1 MGDCTW
7 TREMASDRHV
17 KRRTGWL
24 APRHPGDAVRVG
36 IAIVVLVVT
45 AVFVHRDRVG
55 VHETDLFRLVN
66 DLPGGLFPV
75 LWPVMQLGNFLAI
88 PVVAVAAAAT
98 RRYRLAIEILAAGV
112 GVWLLAKQVKTL
124 VPRGRPA
131 TLLTDVHIHGAA
143 AAGGGFLSGHA
154 AVVAAMVTLI
164 SPYLGRRT
172 RRAVLLL
179 VLAVCVARVYVGAH
193 LPLDVIAGAA
203 LGWGAA
209 SAVHLVL
216 GTPTG
221 RPSSAGLRR
230 ALARLDVRVADL
242 HPVQT
247 ERVDAARYRAVTDDG
262 RELFVKVL
270 ARERR
275 DRDMLYRSWLWL
287 TRRNSAPHRT
297 PAAQAEHEALLATAA
312 RLAGART
319 PPVLAAGR
327 FGNGAGLLVCDWVD
341 ARRLDDP
348 PADEAAL
355 ADTARNLA
363 ALHRAGVAHR
373 HLTPDTLLV
382 DADGRSWLVGFGRAQ
397 LRASLA
403 DLSAD
408 LDDLVTTFA
417 GVVGQ
422 EAAVRIVG
430 VTGRP
435 EPITGTVGG

>member
-1 MGDCTW
+1 M
-7 TREMASDRHV
+7 SDDRQV
-17 KRRTGWL
+17 KPRTGWL

-75 LWPVMQLGNFLAI
+75 MWPVMQLGNFLAI

-98 RRYRLAIEILAAGV
+98 RRYRLATEILVAGV
-112 GVWLLAKQVKTL
+112 GVWLLAKEIKTL

-131 TLLTDVHIHGAA
+131 ALLTGVHIHGAA
-143 AAGGGFLSGHA
+143 AGGRGFLSGHA
-154 AVVAAMVTLI
+154 AVAAAIVTLI
-164 SPYLGRRT
+164 SPYLSRRA
-172 RRAVLLL
+172 RRAVLVL

-221 RPSSAGLRR
+221 RPSSAGLRT
-230 ALARLDVRVADL
+230 ALQRWGFRVSEL
-242 HPVQT
+242 HPVEI
-247 ERVDAARYRAVTDDG
+247 ERVDAARYRAVTDDA

-275 DRDMLYRSWLWL
+275 DRDLLYRSWLWL
-287 TRRNSAPHRT
+287 TRRNGSPHRT
-297 PAAQAEHEALLATAA
+297 PAGQAEHEALVSTTA

-319 PPVLAAGR
+319 PCVLAAGR
-327 FGNGAGLLVCDWVD
+327 FGNGAGLVVRDWVD
-341 ARRLDDP
+341 ARRLDEP
-348 PADEAAL
+348 PAAEAAL

-373 HLTPDTLLV
+373 NLTPGTLLV
-382 DADGRSWLVGFGRAQ
+382 DADDRSWLVGLDRAE
-397 LRASLA
+397 LRASPA

-408 LDDLVTTFA
+408 RAELVTTLT
-417 GVVGQ
+417 GLVGPE
-422 EAAVRIVG
+422 EAARIVG
-430 VTGRP
+430 VAARP
-435 EPITGTVGG
+435 EPIAEGLGG